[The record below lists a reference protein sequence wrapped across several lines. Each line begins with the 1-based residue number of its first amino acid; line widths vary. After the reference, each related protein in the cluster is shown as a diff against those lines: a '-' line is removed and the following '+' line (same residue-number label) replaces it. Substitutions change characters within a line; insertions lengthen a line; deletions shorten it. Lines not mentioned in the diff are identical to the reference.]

1 MNLTLQIFW
10 YQGKLQDSGTLALKI
25 NDPGLIYGATVFTT
39 LRVYGGSLDH
49 PRTNWIAHCDRLK
62 HSLNAFGWAEPDWQ
76 QIRAG
81 AEAMIAHW
89 SVLRVTIFP
98 DGRELITGRSL
109 PGDLAAKQ
117 QQGIAV
123 VVWDA
128 PQWRRS
134 LPDHKTGN
142 YLACWLAW
150 QKAKQ
155 QGADDAILV
164 DDQGRWLE
172 TTIGNLWGWQ
182 DGYWWTPPLSMGI
195 LPGLMRSQL
204 IDWLTSQGQLVREE
218 PWTEDLI
225 QGFEAIG
232 MSNSVM
238 ELVPIREV
246 WTGTEIRRYSPPP
259 EVFANLRHF
268 FNPTIDLTV

>member
-1 MNLTLQIFW
+1 MTVTLQIFW
-10 YQGKLQDSGTLALKI
+10 YQGKLQDSGTLELRI
-25 NDPGLIYGATVFTT
+25 DDPGLIYGATVFTT

-62 HSLNAFGWAEPDWQ
+62 HSLNIFGWAEPDWQ
-76 QIRAG
+76 QIREG
-81 AEAMIAHW
+81 AEAMIPHW

-98 DGRELITGRSL
+98 DGRELIMGRSL
-109 PGDLAAKQ
+109 PADLAEKQ
-117 QQGIAV
+117 QQGISV

-128 PQWRRS
+128 PQFRRS

-142 YLACWLAW
+142 YLACWLAL
-150 QKAKQ
+150 QGAKQ

-164 DDQGRWLE
+164 DDRGRWLE
-172 TTIGNLWGWQ
+172 TSIGNLWGWR
-182 DGYWWTPPLSMGI
+182 DGHWWTPPLPAGI

-204 IDWLTSQGQLVREE
+204 IDWLTSQGELVQEQ
-218 PWTEDLI
+218 PWTADLI
-225 QGFEAIG
+225 RGFEAMA

-246 WTGTEIRRYSPPP
+246 RAGSEILRYPDHGAVWSRFRR
-259 EVFANLRHF
+259 FL
-268 FNPTIDLTV
+268 PTTI